1 MRYIRWIWTN
11 MAGIRWNTAI
21 RIITGITQVLL
32 GLLMIWL
39 SKQFIDITI
48 RVGTRARIST
58 PWPMLPPHF
67 CPNSS

>member
-48 RVGTRARIST
+48 RVGCSAVRCMKTNCIQVM
-58 PWPMLPPHF
+58 WPRD
-67 CPNSS
+67 